1 MCEPGARNFT
11 FSSMTITG
19 PAPLTLNIQ
28 LVDTNAVLS
37 WTTNAP
43 GFNLASSLN
52 LGAAAAWSTN
62 NLPSPVVVND
72 QNVVTNPIAGTQQF
86 YRLQQ

>member
-1 MCEPGARNFT
+1 
-11 FSSMTITG
+11 MTISG
-19 PAPLTLNIQ
+19 LMLNIQ
-28 LVDTNAVLS
+28 LAGSNAVLS

-43 GFNLASSLN
+43 GFNLASSPN

-62 NLPSPVVVND
+62 GLPSPVVVNG
-72 QNVVTNPIAGTQQF
+72 QNVVTNPVAGAQRY